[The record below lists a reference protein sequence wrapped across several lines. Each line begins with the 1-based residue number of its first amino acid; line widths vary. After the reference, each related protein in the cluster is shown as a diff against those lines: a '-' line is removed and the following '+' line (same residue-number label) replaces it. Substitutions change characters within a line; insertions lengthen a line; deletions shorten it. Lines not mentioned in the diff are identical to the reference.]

1 MNLKTEIKLAPNSG
15 FCFGVKRAIKL
26 AREAAETNKQIVTL
40 GPIIHNPQLVE
51 SLKNKGVDSV
61 DELDQITSETVIIRS
76 HGVEHNI
83 LEQLKD
89 KGVEIID
96 ATCPFVAKAQEL
108 AKKLSNEGYPVVI
121 MGNSNHPEVKAI
133 KSYIDGEVF
142 VINNGDHLPNKFFPR
157 LGLISQTTKS
167 LKDFQKVASQLVPK
181 AKELRI
187 VNTICSATSVRQQA
201 TLALAKESDIMIV
214 IGGYNSSNTKMLA
227 KICQNII
234 ETQHIETAVEL
245 QGDWFKGKHKIGLT
259 AGASTPDWIIVNVYN
274 EINKYTGSGYPYVS
288 RIEEILGYKE

>member
-1 MNLKTEIKLAPNSG
+1 MSLKTEIRLAPNSG

-26 AREAAETNKQIVTL
+26 AREAAETNKKIVTL

-51 SLKNKGVDSV
+51 RLRQRGVDSV
-61 DELDQITSETVIIRS
+61 DNLDAITDQTVIIRS
-76 HGVEHNI
+76 HGVEHNV
-83 LEQLKD
+83 LEKLKNS
-89 KGVEIID
+89 GAEIID
-96 ATCPFVAKAQEL
+96 ATCPYVAKAQEL
-108 AKKLSNEGYPVVI
+108 AKKLSREGYPVCI
-121 MGNSNHPEVKAI
+121 MGNASHPEVKAI
-133 KSYIDGEVF
+133 RSYIEGEVF
-142 VINNGDHLPNKFFPR
+142 IIENENELPEKNFTR

-167 LKDFQKVASQLVPK
+167 LEDFQNVASKLLPK

-201 TLALAKESDIMIV
+201 TMSLALESDIMIV

-245 QGDWFKGKHKIGLT
+245 QGNWFTGKFKIGLT

-274 EINKYTGSGYPYVS
+274 EINKYTGNGCPFVS
-288 RIEEILGYKE
+288 SIEEIPGYKE